1 MIPARAVPRWVLP
14 SLFASFHFSSLLALS
29 SLFFSFPCTKSL
41 LAVGYHLLLSFHFR
55 CSWLAIHVSL
65 AFPLVAGILFIP
77 AVANLLLASFTDP
90 GILHRGNRS
99 MAQAPEGRDRRGCV
113 DVRGQPGSA
122 KAQEPTQPGQRQ
134 CQHPTRSSQG
144 LMQGPCSL
152 VLHHQPCFE
161 LPAQLLLRLVPGQA
175 LSLGVQSHPPRCLPE
190 PGAEGRARLVIQ
202 ALRVKERRFD
212 LHWCQK
218 CQYYCPPRTF
228 HCPWCNVCV
237 EEFDH
242 HCKWLNNCIGCR
254 NFRFFFLFVAF
265 LCSYNVVV
273 LASCITYLALNSHQA
288 YGAEKICAILVTI
301 PAALYLL
308 PLLILVGSQASFITL
323 AKHTYELKP
332 REEGRANPFDLG
344 WARNWYAALCAPQG
358 PKYMV
363 RAAEPKAATRR
374 GRKVSVAQLLPPM
387 SCLNTASPGLSSHRC
402 LQDLPGQG
410 RAAQVGAKG
419 TWWPA
424 SPERKMNVAMTGEQ
438 NLPDCSPFSP
448 SVAPSEPC
456 FPLVFTLGLHT
467 HAQSPGVKSPPHP
480 SPKSMAKLPLTSV
493 GTRISKHFTK
503 EGSIFIPTVQ
513 QGN

>member
-41 LAVGYHLLLSFHFR
+41 LAVGYHPPLSFHFR
-55 CSWLAIHVSL
+55 CSWLAVHVSL
-65 AFPLVAGILFIP
+65 AFPLVSGILFIP

-90 GILHRGNRS
+90 GILHRG
-99 MAQAPEGRDRRGCV
+99 
-113 DVRGQPGSA
+113 
-122 KAQEPTQPGQRQ
+122 
-134 CQHPTRSSQG
+134 
-144 LMQGPCSL
+144 QGPCSL
-152 VLHHQPCFE
+152 ALHRQPCFE
-161 LPAQLLLRLVPGQA
+161 LSAQLLLRLVPGQA
-175 LSLGVQSHPPRCLPE
+175 LSLGVQSHPTRCLPE

-218 CQYYCPPRTF
+218 CQCYCPPRTF
-228 HCPWCNVCV
+228 HCPCCNICV

-265 LCSYNVVV
+265 LCSYNMVV

-288 YGAEKICAILVTI
+288 YGTEKICSILVTI
-301 PAALYLL
+301 PATLYLL

-323 AKHTYELKP
+323 AKRTYELKP
-332 REEGRANPFDLG
+332 PEEGRANPFDLG

-363 RAAEPKAATRR
+363 RAAEPKAATSR
-374 GRKVSVAQLLPPM
+374 GRKVSMARLLPPM
-387 SCLNTASPGLSSHRC
+387 SRLNTASPGFSSHRC

-410 RAAQVGAKG
+410 RAAQAGAKG

-424 SPERKMNVAMTGEQ
+424 SSERKMNVAMTGEQ

-448 SVAPSEPC
+448 SVAPSELC
-456 FPLVFTLGLHT
+456 FPLVLALGLHT
-467 HAQSPGVKSPPHP
+467 HAQSPGIKSPPHTN
-480 SPKSMAKLPLTSV
+480 PKIYRKTPIDFSGGQNLQALYKGGQYLHPHGTAGKLRHRQ
-493 GTRISKHFTK
+493 GT
-503 EGSIFIPTVQ
+503 
-513 QGN
+513 